1 MIEYPSALTIPSQQ
15 RIIISKKD
23 AATLKTKL
31 WEAQRLAR
39 VILGREAP
47 QMKSADILEAIR
59 TYAQMKN
66 ELERLRQQSTM
77 MEALLVPRSHET
89 SSGEAE
95 FQIELNE
102 HKNCLYDTVATDLTP
117 KENQIVASCIE
128 GKDLRKI
135 SDNKSMSSPPD
146 HTDDDCDNSVAPS
159 VCQSLG
165 VGLIDDVESRII
177 NWQQTFEKITMAHEN
192 YVRECQ
198 EDLEEVFVS
207 LSSIEESAVDPSR
220 LRETTDHLMRLVA
233 LVEAFPSNHRIHQLE
248 SELREHRREEQ
259 KAKAELSLLLV
270 EVDELKY
277 KNRMLQDPTQRNNE
291 SKHSASHKVYSRL
304 VAYKKK
310 IISICGKSPK
320 GAVAI
325 GVDETECDKS
335 TDKSYS
341 SPPLPSYVNVEPT
354 SFQDENFKMS
364 ESNDTSGDSKCSSQI
379 DEKELLRLESSD
391 FLDTLPHDENDDK
404 LLLFDNS
411 SEQSSDDASNCFE
424 DQSVESYFENLE
436 VQSSNSERSFEISAT
451 WIFKKDISPS
461 KSMASSETK
470 ITITDSS
477 SETPSSL
484 DEENK
489 PGGYNPIIPK
499 QTEIGAG
506 KGLFQRAKILIGL
519 Q

>member
-1 MIEYPSALTIPSQQ
+1 M
-15 RIIISKKD
+15 
-23 AATLKTKL
+23 KTKL

-66 ELERLRQQSTM
+66 ELEHLRQQSTM

-89 SSGEAE
+89 SRGEAE

-102 HKNCLYDTVATDLTP
+102 HKNSFYDTVATDLTP

-128 GKDLRKI
+128 GQDLRKD

-146 HTDDDCDNSVAPS
+146 QTDNDCDNSVSPS

-165 VGLIDDVESRII
+165 VGIIDDVESRII
-177 NWQQTFEKITMAHEN
+177 NWQQKFEKITMAHET

-220 LRETTDHLMRLVA
+220 LRETKDHLERLVT
-233 LVEAFPSNHRIHQLE
+233 LVEVFPSNHRIHQLE
-248 SELREHRREEQ
+248 RELRECRREEQ

-270 EVDELKY
+270 EVNELKY
-277 KNRMLQDPTQRNNE
+277 RNRILQDPTQRNND
-291 SKHSASHKVYSRL
+291 SKHSGSHKVYSRL
-304 VAYKKK
+304 VACKKK

-325 GVDETECDKS
+325 GGDETECDKS
-335 TDKSYS
+335 TLKSYS
-341 SPPLPSYVNVEPT
+341 NPPLPSYVNVEPT
-354 SFQDENFKMS
+354 SFKDENFKL
-364 ESNDTSGDSKCSSQI
+364 NDKSGNSTSFPHEHEAYSSQI
-379 DEKELLRLESSD
+379 DEKELLRPESSD
-391 FLDTLPHDENDDK
+391 FLDTLPHDDNDDK

-411 SEQSSDDASNCFE
+411 SETSSDEASNCFE

-470 ITITDSS
+470 SR
-477 SETPSSL
+477 SL
-484 DEENK
+484 
-489 PGGYNPIIPK
+489 I
-499 QTEIGAG
+499 A
-506 KGLFQRAKILIGL
+506 RARRHLH
-519 Q
+519 